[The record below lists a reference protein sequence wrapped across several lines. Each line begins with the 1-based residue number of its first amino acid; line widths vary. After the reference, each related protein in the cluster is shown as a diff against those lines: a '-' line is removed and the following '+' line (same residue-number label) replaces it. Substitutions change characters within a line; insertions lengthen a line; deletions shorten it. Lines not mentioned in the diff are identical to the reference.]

1 MMFVNGIN
9 NLVKRNT
16 EVPCDFT
23 IPALTEVDN
32 QTAVNLQVYENL
44 TDEDI
49 VPEYMCKLLVSD
61 MLDLTEGL
69 PAESP
74 INIKINITATG
85 LLNVDVTDMSAGG
98 QTRHMEVMLQNALD
112 EQQLKEEE
120 KKIAGLVLE

>member
-1 MMFVNGIN
+1 M
-9 NLVKRNT
+9 
-16 EVPCDFT
+16 
-23 IPALTEVDN
+23 
-32 QTAVNLQVYENL
+32 YENL

-49 VPEYMCKLLVSD
+49 VPEDMCKLLVSD